1 MLPSREGLYGSRLS
15 FTNGMN
21 VWVRDKVQLR
31 TVDSEPLCS
40 AEGRTNY

>member
-1 MLPSREGLYGSRLS
+1 MLPSREGLYGSGLS
-15 FTNGMN
+15 FTNRMKM
-21 VWVRDKVQLR
+21 WVRGKVQLR